1 METEQIILLI
11 KKGIQNSEVSVVD
24 LKGTG
29 DHFSALIISDLFE
42 GVGLVDRHKMVYNTI
57 SDVITNQI
65 HAMQIKTLTRKEWN
79 EKND

>member
-1 METEQIILLI
+1 METEQIILMT
-11 KKGIQNSEVSVVD
+11 KKGIPNSEVSVVD

-29 DHFSALIISDLFE
+29 DHFSALIISDLFK

-57 SDVITNQI
+57 SDVMTNQI

>member
-1 METEQIILLI
+1 MKTEQIILMI
-11 KKGIQNSEVSVVD
+11 KKGIPNSEVSVVD

-29 DHFSALIISDLFE
+29 DHFSTLIISDLFE

-57 SDVITNQI
+57 SDVMTNQI

>member
-1 METEQIILLI
+1 METEQIILMI
-11 KKGIQNSEVSVVD
+11 KKGIPNSEISVVD

-29 DHFSALIISDLFE
+29 DHFSTLIISDLFK

-57 SDVITNQI
+57 SDVMTNQI

>member
-1 METEQIILLI
+1 METEQIILMI
-11 KKGIQNSEVSVVD
+11 KKGIPNSEVSVVD

-29 DHFSALIISDLFE
+29 DHFSTLIISDLFE

-57 SDVITNQI
+57 SDVMTNQI

>member
-1 METEQIILLI
+1 METEQIILMI
-11 KKGIQNSEVSVVD
+11 KKGIPNSEVSVVD

-29 DHFSALIISDLFE
+29 DHFSTLIISDLFE

-57 SDVITNQI
+57 SDVMTNQI
-65 HAMQIKTLTRKEWN
+65 HAMQIKTLTRNEWN